1 MVNVIIH
8 VSKYILAILAASY
21 AMKCFTVFSDKH
33 EFDRGSVYLIQNF
46 LMFFIH
52 FICYAIIYLMTDDIK
67 MMYFYS
73 AQVVLFVVTLIVY
86 STVYKNASRLI
97 VNNMCYLLMVG
108 FVILTRL
115 DFDMAIRQ
123 FIIAVAAVC
132 VSLII
137 PAFMLRVRMMD
148 QWGPFLGIAGFLMVA
163 SVFVFGRS
171 MYGATNW
178 ISIGGFSLQPSE
190 LAKIVFVFF
199 VAAMLARDTSFK
211 QIVITTVAAAAYVL
225 VLVVEKDLGAAVI
238 FFVTYLVMLFVATKQ
253 IRYTLLGAI
262 AGCGA
267 AVAAYH
273 LFSHVQ
279 TRVIAWKDPWGNYN
293 DAGYQIA
300 QSLFAIGT
308 GGWFGMGLFQGK
320 PETIPVV
327 VSDFVFS
334 AISEELGALFAIAL
348 ILVYFSCFI
357 MFINISL
364 QLVKPFYK
372 LVAMGLST
380 AYGIQLFLCIGGVIK
395 FIPHTGVTMPLISYG
410 GSSVLSTIIIFAVI
424 QGLYLLRQREVII
437 LEKRREER
445 VDEKEYSKD
454 KSGRRY
460 KKIEK

>member
-8 VSKYILAILAASY
+8 ISKYILAILAASY
-21 AMKCFTVFSDKH
+21 AMKCFTVFSDRH
-33 EFDRGSVYLIQNF
+33 EYDRGHVYIVQNV

-52 FICYAIIYLMTDDIK
+52 FICYLIIYLMTKDMK
-67 MMYFYS
+67 MLYFYA
-73 AQVVLFVVTLIVY
+73 AQVVLFLVTLIVY
-86 STVYKNASRLI
+86 GTVYKNASRLI
-97 VNNMCYLLMVG
+97 INNMCYLLMVG

-123 FIIAVAAVC
+123 FAIAVAAVC
-132 VSLII
+132 ISLII
-137 PAFMLRVRMMD
+137 PAFILRVRVVD
-148 QWGPFLGIAGFLMVA
+148 KWGKFLGIFGFLMIA
-163 SVFVFGRS
+163 SVFVFGKS

-199 VAAMLARDTSFK
+199 SAAMLARDTSFR
-211 QIVITTVAAAAYVL
+211 QIVITTAAAAVYVL
-225 VLVVEKDLGAAVI
+225 VLVIEKDLGAAVI
-238 FFVTYLVMLFVATKQ
+238 FFITYLVMLYVATRQ
-253 IRYTLLGAI
+253 FRYMALGLA
-262 AGCGA
+262 AGSGA
-267 AVAAYH
+267 AVVAYQ
-273 LFSHVQ
+273 LFAHVR

-308 GGWFGMGLFQGK
+308 GGWFGMGLFKGK
-320 PETIPVV
+320 PNTIPVV

-334 AISEELGALFAIAL
+334 AISEEMGALFAICL
-348 ILVYFSCFI
+348 ILVYFSCFL

-380 AYGIQLFLCIGGVIK
+380 AYGIQLFLCIGSVIK
-395 FIPHTGVTMPLISYG
+395 LIPHTGVTMPLISYG

-424 QGLYLLRQREVII
+424 QGLYLLRQREVYI
-437 LEKRREER
+437 LENRQNEGTEE
-445 VDEKEYSKD
+445 ECSQNKY
-454 KSGRRY
+454 
-460 KKIEK
+460 

>member
-8 VSKYILAILAASY
+8 ISKYILAILAASY
-21 AMKCFTVFSDKH
+21 AMKCFTVFSDRH
-33 EFDRGSVYLIQNF
+33 EYDRGHVYIVQNV

-52 FICYAIIYLMTDDIK
+52 FICYLIIYLMTKDMK
-67 MMYFYS
+67 MLYFYA
-73 AQVVLFVVTLIVY
+73 AQVVLFLVTLIVY
-86 STVYKNASRLI
+86 GTVYKNASRLI
-97 VNNMCYLLMVG
+97 INNMCYLLMVG

-123 FIIAVAAVC
+123 FAIAVAAVC
-132 VSLII
+132 ISLII
-137 PAFMLRVRMMD
+137 PAFILRVRVVD
-148 QWGPFLGIAGFLMVA
+148 KWGKFLGIFGFLMIA
-163 SVFVFGRS
+163 SVFVFGKS

-199 VAAMLARDTSFK
+199 IAAMLARDTSFR
-211 QIVITTVAAAAYVL
+211 QIVITTAAAAGYVL
-225 VLVVEKDLGAAVI
+225 VLVIEKDLGAAVI
-238 FFVTYLVMLFVATKQ
+238 FFITYLVMLYVATRQ
-253 IRYTLLGAI
+253 FRYMALGVA
-262 AGCGA
+262 AGSGA
-267 AVAAYH
+267 AVVAYQ
-273 LFSHVQ
+273 LFAHVR

-308 GGWFGMGLFQGK
+308 GGWFGMGLFRGK
-320 PETIPVV
+320 PNTIPVV

-334 AISEELGALFAIAL
+334 AISEEMGALFAICL
-348 ILVYFSCFI
+348 ILVYFSCFL

-395 FIPHTGVTMPLISYG
+395 LIPHTGVTMPLISYG

-424 QGLYLLRQREVII
+424 QGLYLLRQREVYI
-437 LEKRREER
+437 LENRQNEGTEE
-445 VDEKEYSKD
+445 ECSQNKY
-454 KSGRRY
+454 
-460 KKIEK
+460 

>member
-8 VSKYILAILAASY
+8 ISKYILAILAASY
-21 AMKCFTVFSDKH
+21 AMKCFTVFSDRH
-33 EFDRGSVYLIQNF
+33 EYDRGHVYIVQNV

-52 FICYAIIYLMTDDIK
+52 FICYLIIYLMTKDMK
-67 MMYFYS
+67 MLYFYA
-73 AQVVLFVVTLIVY
+73 AQVVLFLVTLIVY
-86 STVYKNASRLI
+86 GTVYKNASRLI
-97 VNNMCYLLMVG
+97 INNMCYLLMVG

-123 FIIAVAAVC
+123 FAIAVAAVC
-132 VSLII
+132 ISLII
-137 PAFMLRVRMMD
+137 PAFILRVRVVD
-148 QWGPFLGIAGFLMVA
+148 KWGKFLGIFGFLMIA
-163 SVFVFGRS
+163 SVFVFGKS

-199 VAAMLARDTSFK
+199 IAAMLARDTSFR
-211 QIVITTVAAAAYVL
+211 QIVITTAAAAVYVL
-225 VLVVEKDLGAAVI
+225 VLVIEKDLGAAVI
-238 FFVTYLVMLFVATKQ
+238 FFITYLVMLYVATRQ
-253 IRYTLLGAI
+253 FRYMALGLA
-262 AGCGA
+262 AGSGA
-267 AVAAYH
+267 AVVAYQ
-273 LFSHVQ
+273 LFAHVR

-308 GGWFGMGLFQGK
+308 GGWFGMGLFKGK
-320 PETIPVV
+320 PNTIPVV

-334 AISEELGALFAIAL
+334 AISEEMGALFAICL
-348 ILVYFSCFI
+348 ILVYFSCFL

-395 FIPHTGVTMPLISYG
+395 LIPHTGVTMPLISYG

-424 QGLYLLRQREVII
+424 QGLYLLRQREVYI
-437 LEKRREER
+437 LENRQNEGTEE
-445 VDEKEYSKD
+445 ECSQNKY
-454 KSGRRY
+454 
-460 KKIEK
+460 

>member
-8 VSKYILAILAASY
+8 ISKYILAILAASY
-21 AMKCFTVFSDKH
+21 AMKCFTVFSDRH
-33 EFDRGSVYLIQNF
+33 EYDRGHVYIVQNV

-52 FICYAIIYLMTDDIK
+52 FICYLIIYLMTKDMK
-67 MMYFYS
+67 MLYFYA
-73 AQVVLFVVTLIVY
+73 AQVVLFLVTLIVY
-86 STVYKNASRLI
+86 GTVYKNASRLI
-97 VNNMCYLLMVG
+97 INNMCYLLMVG
-108 FVILTRL
+108 FIILTRL

-123 FIIAVAAVC
+123 FAIAVAAVC
-132 VSLII
+132 ISLII
-137 PAFMLRVRMMD
+137 PAFILRVRVVD
-148 QWGPFLGIAGFLMVA
+148 KWGKFLGIFGFLMIA
-163 SVFVFGRS
+163 SVFVFGKS

-199 VAAMLARDTSFK
+199 VAAMLARDTSFR
-211 QIVITTVAAAAYVL
+211 QIVITTAAAAVYVL
-225 VLVVEKDLGAAVI
+225 VLVIEKDLGAAVI
-238 FFVTYLVMLFVATKQ
+238 FFITYLVMLYVATRQ
-253 IRYTLLGAI
+253 FRYMALGLA
-262 AGCGA
+262 AGSGA
-267 AVAAYH
+267 AVVAYK
-273 LFSHVQ
+273 LFAHVR

-308 GGWFGMGLFQGK
+308 GGWFGMGLFKGK
-320 PETIPVV
+320 PNTIPVV

-334 AISEELGALFAIAL
+334 AISEEMGALFAICL
-348 ILVYFSCFI
+348 ILVYFSCFL

-395 FIPHTGVTMPLISYG
+395 LIPHTGVTMPLISYG

-424 QGLYLLRQREVII
+424 QGLYLLRQREVYI
-437 LEKRREER
+437 LENRQNEGTEE
-445 VDEKEYSKD
+445 ECSQNKY
-454 KSGRRY
+454 
-460 KKIEK
+460 

>member
-8 VSKYILAILAASY
+8 ISKYILAILAASY
-21 AMKCFTVFSDKH
+21 AMKCFTVFSDRH
-33 EFDRGSVYLIQNF
+33 EYDRGHVYIVQNV

-52 FICYAIIYLMTDDIK
+52 FICYLIIYLMTKDMK
-67 MMYFYS
+67 MLYFYA
-73 AQVVLFVVTLIVY
+73 AQVVLFLVTLIVY
-86 STVYKNASRLI
+86 GTVYKNASRLI
-97 VNNMCYLLMVG
+97 INNMCYLLMVG

-123 FIIAVAAVC
+123 FAIAVAAVC
-132 VSLII
+132 ISLII
-137 PAFMLRVRMMD
+137 PAFILRVRVVD
-148 QWGPFLGIAGFLMVA
+148 KWGKFLGIFGFLMIA
-163 SVFVFGRS
+163 SVFVFGKS

-199 VAAMLARDTSFK
+199 IAVMLARDTSFR
-211 QIVITTVAAAAYVL
+211 QIVITTAAAAVYVL
-225 VLVVEKDLGAAVI
+225 VLVIEKDLGAAVI
-238 FFVTYLVMLFVATKQ
+238 FFITYLVMLYVATRQ
-253 IRYTLLGAI
+253 FRYMALGLA
-262 AGCGA
+262 AGSGA
-267 AVAAYH
+267 AVVAYK
-273 LFSHVQ
+273 LFAHVR

-308 GGWFGMGLFQGK
+308 GGWFGMGLFKGK
-320 PETIPVV
+320 PNTIPVV

-334 AISEELGALFAIAL
+334 AISEEMGALFAICL
-348 ILVYFSCFI
+348 ILVYFSCFL

-395 FIPHTGVTMPLISYG
+395 LIPHTGVTMPLISYG

-424 QGLYLLRQREVII
+424 QGLYLLRQREVYI
-437 LEKRREER
+437 LENRQNEGTEE
-445 VDEKEYSKD
+445 ECSQNKY
-454 KSGRRY
+454 
-460 KKIEK
+460 

>member
-8 VSKYILAILAASY
+8 ISKYILAILAASY
-21 AMKCFTVFSDKH
+21 ALKCFTVFSDRH
-33 EFDRGSVYLIQNF
+33 EYDRGSVYLKQNL
-46 LMFFIH
+46 LMFMIH
-52 FICYAIIYLMTDDIK
+52 FICYLIFYLMTDDMK
-67 MMYFYS
+67 MLYFYG
-73 AQVVLFVVTLIVY
+73 AQFVLFFLTLIIY
-86 STVYKNASRLI
+86 GTVYKSASRLI

-123 FIIAVAAVC
+123 FIIAVAAIC

-137 PAFMLRVRMMD
+137 PAFMLKMRMVD
-148 QWGPFLGIAGFLMVA
+148 QWGPFLGVAGFVLIA
-163 SVFVFGRS
+163 SVFVFGKS

-190 LAKIVFVFF
+190 LAKVVFVFF
-199 VAAMLARDTSFK
+199 VAAMLARDTSFR
-211 QIVITTVAAAAYVL
+211 QIVITTAVAAVYVL
-225 VLVVEKDLGAAVI
+225 VLVIEKDLGAAVI
-238 FFVTYLVMLFVATKQ
+238 FFVTYLIMLFVATKQ
-253 IRYTLLGAI
+253 FRYTFLGLV
-262 AGCGA
+262 AGSGA
-267 AVAAYH
+267 AVVAYH
-273 LFSHVQ
+273 LFSHVR

-308 GGWFGMGLFQGK
+308 GGWFGLGLFQGK

-327 VSDFVFS
+327 VSDFAFS
-334 AISEELGALFAIAL
+334 AISEEMGAVFAIAL

-372 LVAMGLST
+372 LVAMGLSS

-395 FIPHTGVTMPLISYG
+395 LIPHTGVTMPLISYG
-410 GSSVLSTIIIFAVI
+410 GSSILSTIIIFAVI
-424 QGLYLLRQREVII
+424 QGLYLLRQREVLI
-437 LEKRREER
+437 LEKRR
-445 VDEKEYSKD
+445 DEQNKED
-454 KSGRRY
+454 H
-460 KKIEK
+460 

>member
-1 MVNVIIH
+1 MINVIIH

-21 AMKCFTVFSDKH
+21 AMKCFTVFSDRH
-33 EFDRGSVYLIQNF
+33 AYDRGGVYLMQNF
-46 LMFFIH
+46 LMFLIH

-67 MMYFYS
+67 MLYFYG
-73 AQVVLFVVTLIVY
+73 AQFVLFLVTLIIFG
-86 STVYKNASRLI
+86 TVYKSASRLI

-115 DFDMAIRQ
+115 DFDMAVRQ
-123 FIIAVAAVC
+123 FVIAVAAIC
-132 VSLII
+132 ISLII

-148 QWGPFLGIAGFLMVA
+148 QWGPYLGAAGFVLIA
-163 SVFVFGRS
+163 SVFVFGKS

-190 LAKIVFVFF
+190 LAKVVFVFF

-211 QIVITTVAAAAYVL
+211 QIVITTAVSAAYVL
-225 VLVVEKDLGAAVI
+225 VLVIEKDLGAAVI

-253 IRYTLLGAI
+253 FRYSFLGLL
-262 AGCGA
+262 AGSGA
-267 AVAAYH
+267 AVLAYH
-273 LFSHVQ
+273 LFSHVR

-308 GGWFGMGLFQGK
+308 GGWFGLGLFQGK

-334 AISEELGALFAIAL
+334 AISEELGAIFAIAL
-348 ILVYFSCFI
+348 ILVYLSCFM

-410 GSSVLSTIIIFAVI
+410 GSSILSTIIIFAVI
-424 QGLYLLRQREVII
+424 QGLYLLRQREVLI
-437 LEKRREER
+437 LEKRREEQNN
-445 VDEKEYSKD
+445 EEEYS
-454 KSGRRY
+454 
-460 KKIEK
+460 